1 MTSYDSCK
9 IEREQMEHKI
19 TLRDALEQMIDEQG
33 YSLSQ
38 FSKISGINRGIL
50 SATLNGNPPKPIS
63 IKQLDQ
69 MTQALGKEEGCL
81 YEHFM
86 NECFEDGKANWRRV
100 RSLLVRCVELELI
113 DILKRASYLLLENLT
128 YIQHIFDLAEEL
140 YLNKNKDISVHF
152 YNCIIEHERDSHSER
167 LAISQYRVFRNS
179 IGIKI
184 ENNFRAAI
192 LFAPFR
198 HYLPPYLLLDALVN
212 LCNISYTIQDWKNVK
227 LYADE
232 LNQTTKLMYTYKEN
246 KNPEPERDLVVY
258 YGKSYLLKLIALT
271 NESKYLEAEKILSYL
286 QDFEWLDK
294 TSKKTLLEI
303 KKFKLYA
310 KLHKYNLK
318 LLQGDQ
324 NYLKEYILLI
334 KNYNQEQ
341 LASLLVILK
350 ASNLHNWDID
360 YLLNDF
366 HSLIYPED
374 IMDYLVSRHE
384 TYYIETEISQ
394 YISLYYQ
401 LALYQCNKGTYD
413 DKLEKILLALE
424 STVTKYNKSRILDCL
439 ELFKKLRLISKN
451 GN

>member
-1 MTSYDSCK
+1 MN
-9 IEREQMEHKI
+9 HKI
-19 TLRDALEQMIDEQG
+19 TLRDELEHMITEKG

-69 MTQALGKEEGCL
+69 MTKALGKEEGCL
-81 YEHFM
+81 YEQFM
-86 NECFEDGKANWRRV
+86 SECFEEGKANWRRV
-100 RSLLVRCVELELI
+100 RSLLIRCAELELI
-113 DILKRASYLLLENLT
+113 DILKRALYLLLENLT

-140 YLNKNKDISVHF
+140 YPNKNKDSILYF
-152 YNCIIEHERDSHSER
+152 YTCIIEHERDSHSER
-167 LAISQYRVFRNS
+167 FAISQYRVFRYS
-179 IGIKI
+179 IGIKL

-192 LFAPFR
+192 QFAPFR
-198 HYLPPYLLLDALVN
+198 RYLPPYLLLDALVN
-212 LCNISYTIQDWKNVK
+212 LSNISYTMQDWKNVK
-227 LYADE
+227 KYSDE
-232 LNQTTKLMYTYKEN
+232 LKQITQLMYTHKEN
-246 KNPEPERDLVVY
+246 KHHKPERDLVVY

-271 NESKYLEAEKILSYL
+271 NEGKYLEAEKILPYL
-286 QDFEWLDK
+286 QDFDWLGK
-294 TSKKTLLEI
+294 SNEKTLLEI
-303 KKFKLYA
+303 EKFKLYA
-310 KLHKYNLK
+310 KFHKYNLK

-324 NYLKEYILLI
+324 NYLNEYVLLV
-334 KNYNQEQ
+334 KNYTQEQ

-366 HSLIYPED
+366 YPIIYPKD
-374 IMDYLVSRHE
+374 IIEYLISRHE

-394 YISLYYQ
+394 YISIYYQ